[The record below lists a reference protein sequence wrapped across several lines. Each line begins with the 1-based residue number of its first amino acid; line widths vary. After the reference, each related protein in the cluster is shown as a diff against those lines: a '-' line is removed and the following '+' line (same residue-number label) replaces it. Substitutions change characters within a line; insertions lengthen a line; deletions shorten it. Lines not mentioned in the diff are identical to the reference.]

1 MFDQTPELGLSYVVQ
16 STDIRCQEINCFKKI
31 RIIDVAGCQQ
41 NRISDDQDQDQWSEP
56 VEKGGLGIGRN
67 NANIAAIYV
76 INSQV
81 IFVVFLLWA
90 VTDAGLPAP
99 LLWSKML
106 NICL

>member
-1 MFDQTPELGLSYVVQ
+1 M
-16 STDIRCQEINCFKKI
+16 
-31 RIIDVAGCQQ
+31 AGCQQ

-81 IFVVFLLWA
+81 IFVVFNSEPYKCRFLG
-90 VTDAGLPAP
+90 TSF
-99 LLWSKML
+99 WSKIL
-106 NICL
+106 KIYLQHSRERAQS